1 MCLRLPTMARSSSAI
16 FPAGAAQNPDDA
28 AKLTTSFTLP
38 GGVASART
46 VQLDVKA
53 TFAADSDTVIIQIQ
67 RNGNTV
73 NETLG
78 YDDFVTDN
86 APFCCWRTPHQP
98 SSARLRLKWPACW
111 PVLHC
116 HRHLCKLRSCCLTI
130 ALMEFYGHYL
140 LRRGAGPLGPTTSSG
155 PLSPDQGYLA
165 LSSPQGVAFPPAF
178 IKQFVR

>member
-1 MCLRLPTMARSSSAI
+1 MSLRLPTMARSSSAI

-67 RNGNTV
+67 RNGATV

-78 YDDFVTDN
+78 YNDFVTDN
-86 APFCCWRTPHQP
+86 EPFVAGEHRTSLH
-98 SSARLRLKWPACW
+98 LRGFNISG
-111 PVLHC
+111 
-116 HRHLCKLRSCCLTI
+116 LRI
-130 ALMEFYGHYL
+130 G
-140 LRRGAGPLGPTTSSG
+140 
-155 PLSPDQGYLA
+155 
-165 LSSPQGVAFPPAF
+165 LSSTASNIYASCGPVA
-178 IKQFVR
+178 